1 MFSLKLELKLNNKE
15 KTKMA
20 QHAGFSRFV
29 YNFGLALMRMIDHQE
44 IKGSASKKI
53 DMIKKLFTNYTK
65 KQEEFAWCNGLS
77 SRVYQ
82 NSFRDLKTAYSRHFQ
97 GIGELPVFKSKKDKQ
112 SFTVDS
118 SNGKVL
124 LEAGKT
130 IKVPTLGTFRLKEA
144 IPFSCVSQTFT
155 ISKSGDKWFISFSI
169 DAQRLPPRIHEVVEP
184 VGIDLGI
191 KVFATLSDNNVVE
204 SPRPYKKAKTK
215 LGMTQYR
222 NRHKQLGNRK
232 KGIKASNN
240 AKKYYNKI
248 RKQHYEI
255 ACVRQDFLQQT
266 TTKLCKKYAHIKIEN
281 LNVKGMMANHK
292 LAASIAD
299 LGMYEFK
306 RQLTYKARWYGNRI
320 DIVDQWYPSSK
331 KCSNCG
337 HKKDKLLL
345 SDRLYVCDECGF
357 EIDRDLN
364 ASINLEQAPDEVI
377 IETIGMVS
385 PKLTLVDSVSAYGA
399 GRSKKQTL

>member
-29 YNFGLALMRMIDHQE
+29 YNYGLALMRMIDHQE
-44 IKGSASKKI
+44 IKGSSSKKI
-53 DMIKKLFTNYTK
+53 DTIKKVFTNYTK
-65 KQEEFAWCNGLS
+65 KQPDFNWCNKLS

-82 NSFRDLKTAYSRHFQ
+82 NSFGDLKTAYSRHFQ
-97 GIGELPVFKSKKDKQ
+97 GLGGLPVFKSKKDKL

-124 LEAGKT
+124 LETGKT

-144 IPFSCVSQTFT
+144 IPFSCISQTFT
-155 ISKSGDKWFISFSI
+155 ICKSGDRWFISFCV
-169 DAQRLPPRIHEVVEP
+169 DAQRLPPRIHPIIEP
-184 VGIDLGI
+184 IGIDLGCKI
-191 KVFATLSDNNVVE
+191 FATLSDGNVIE

-215 LGMTQYR
+215 LGMTQYHNR
-222 NRHKQLGNRK
+222 NKQLGNGK
-232 KGIKASNN
+232 QGIKASNN
-240 AKKYYNKI
+240 AKKYYHKI
-248 RKQHYEI
+248 RKQHHQI
-255 ACVRQDFLQQT
+255 ACQRKDFLQQT
-266 TTKLCKKYAHIKIEN
+266 TTKLCKTYAHIKIES

-306 RQLTYKARWYGNRI
+306 RQLTYKAEWYANRI
-320 DIVDQWYPSSK
+320 DVINQWYPSSK

-337 HKKDKLLL
+337 HKKEKLSL
-345 SDRLYVCDECGF
+345 SDRLYVCGECGF
-357 EIDRDLN
+357 EINRDLN
-364 ASINLEQAPDEVI
+364 ASINLEQAPESVI
-377 IETIGMVS
+377 VEKIGWVTS
-385 PKLTLVDSVSAYGA
+385 ELTSVDSIKS
-399 GRSKKQTL
+399 S

>member
-29 YNFGLALMRMIDHQE
+29 YNYGLALMKMIDHQK
-44 IKGSASKKI
+44 IKGSSSKKI
-53 DMIKKLFTNYTK
+53 DMIKKVFTNYTK
-65 KQEEFAWCNGLS
+65 KQSEFTWCNNLS

-97 GIGELPVFKSKKDKQ
+97 GLGELPVFKSKKDKQ

-124 LEAGKT
+124 LEKGKL
-130 IKVPTLGTFRLKEA
+130 IKVPTLGILRLKESLH
-144 IPFSCVSQTFT
+144 FSCVSQTFT
-155 ISKSGDKWFISFSI
+155 ISKSAGKWFISFSI
-169 DAQRLPPRIHEVVEP
+169 NAERLPPRIHPIIEP
-184 VGIDLGI
+184 IGIDLGCKI
-191 KVFATLSDNNVVE
+191 FATLSDKNIIE

-240 AKKYYNKI
+240 AKKYYDKV
-248 RKQHYEI
+248 RKQHFEI
-255 ACVRQDFLQQT
+255 ACQRQDFLQQT
-266 TTKLCKKYAHIKIEN
+266 TTKLCKTYAHIKIEN

-306 RQLTYKARWYGNRI
+306 RQLIYKAEWYANRI

-331 KCSNCG
+331 KCSQCG
-337 HKKDKLLL
+337 HKKEKLSL
-345 SDRLYVCDECGF
+345 SDRLYICDECGF
-357 EIDRDLN
+357 KIDRDLN
-364 ASINLEQAPDEVI
+364 ASINLEQAPDSVI
-377 IETIGMVS
+377 VEKIGMVN
-385 PKLTLVDSVSAYGA
+385 PKLTSVDSVSAYGA
-399 GRSKKQTL
+399 G

>member
-29 YNFGLALMRMIDHQE
+29 YNYGLALMKMVDHQE
-44 IKGSASKKI
+44 IKGSSSKKI
-53 DMIKKLFTNYTK
+53 DTIKKLFTNYTK
-65 KQEEFAWCNGLS
+65 KQEEFAWCNTLS

-82 NSFRDLKTAYSRHFQ
+82 NAFRDLKTAYSRHFQ
-97 GIGELPVFKSKKDKQ
+97 GLGELPVFKSKKDKQ

-118 SNGKVL
+118 SNGLVL
-124 LEAGKT
+124 LYPGKT
-130 IKVPTLGTFRLKEA
+130 IKVPTLGTFRLKET

-155 ISKSGDKWFISFSI
+155 ISKLTDKWFISFSI
-169 DAQRLPPRIHEVVEP
+169 NAERLPPRIHEVVEP

-191 KVFATLSDNNVVE
+191 KIFATLSDNSVIE

-215 LGMTQYR
+215 LGMRQYR

-240 AKKYYNKI
+240 ARKYYDNI
-248 RKQHYEI
+248 SKQHYQI
-255 ACVRQDFLQQT
+255 ACQRQDFLQQT
-266 TTKLCKKYAHIKIEN
+266 TTKLCKTYAHIKIEN

-306 RQLTYKARWYGNRI
+306 RQLTYKALWYANRI
-320 DIVDQWYPSSK
+320 DIIDQWYPSSK

-337 HKKDKLLL
+337 HKKDNLSL

-357 EIDRDLN
+357 EINRDLN
-364 ASINLEQAPDEVI
+364 ASINLEQAPESVI
-377 IETIGMVS
+377 AETIGWVTS
-385 PKLTLVDSVSAYGA
+385 ELTSVDSVSVFGA
-399 GRSKKQTL
+399 GRSRK